1 MQTLTPVQRIPLD
14 THQDAAAALQRL
26 SALRTRLDAE
36 LTTLPAPAPAL
47 LAPSSSAER
56 DTEIANLL
64 VRLDDYW
71 NATRH
76 ESFRSAMEQALADE
90 VTLKI
95 HERDLE
101 PVYATCL
108 PGSDDLNTSISAVHV
123 QLDNEEPVELAGVLV
138 LVNEQGQALLLLPGV
153 GVTGFANLDE
163 LRQSFAQGLNDLL
176 IRSALFNTLDL
187 HHQQRLQQIEN
198 DPDLYLE
205 PFSPED
211 LVLPSVPG
219 DAFAHALDSLLRK
232 QRADICHAS
241 ALQTGASQK
250 REQLIREALEM
261 RGLWGPGALLDLREQ
276 VFALRRERQSLPDWI
291 KFASTED
298 IHRYTEQLQ
307 HYDQLRTIVLSALG
321 AAASPKHFAEATLRR
336 RLADD
341 LGLDLDPQAIVVS
354 TQRTL
359 PVTGEVYTTSRSLA
373 ELALYGLHPDDLI
386 PGSEFLTQ
394 TTLNFAD
401 AAPDSADSS
410 MNVGYIAQLID
421 ELDLRVKFGD
431 FQRAAYQKAPNLQ
444 LMAVLAGEQITSLAY
459 SAKMQGHISPR
470 DFDLIEATT
479 NPVRSGSAAETRIQQ
494 IKLDS
499 RHVLG
504 KLLVF
509 RSENEQGVLDRLIVA
524 AIDAPVPQRFKAFDN
539 ETQLLLEVVG
549 WLASDPMRD
558 YLLAQVDDSSQPAL
572 ARQFAALRLKPYPQA
587 DFVQLIDLPDYNAGL
602 HAFAEEQVRAALAE
616 QARHTP
622 PWYLGA
628 NREQRQELLALEEAA
643 AGALRNYGKK
653 SHTRIKPFEQYVHER
668 ASQQIARLLNVPVGS
683 VDPDQIIIYSERE
696 TLSYTEMLRDGYDD
710 SLGLSRTTADTHA
723 KFSGPAGVDL
733 STLTPQ
739 RVTGSVRGNWLAD
752 DYLALINST
761 LLNVDSPGYDYRRR
775 TSLLINQLQMQ
786 AAALRSLLKGHINAQ
801 QYQWLRESID
811 HAHLNDSTTR
821 ERYPLYPLQI
831 HVDKPFIGSE
841 LSGID
846 KVVIPDTRL
855 IHIETVQGC
864 VAVLPTRIRQA
875 PLLYTPQAPDGFEF
889 RLFGSFIDSLHAPG
903 MLEYY
908 TGRCRIK
915 SRKSMAL
922 FLADMRQGNASKAP
936 FLPREAFTDY
946 ADICFNRPILRRMRD
961 VEETTTSRHEM
972 LTRLVWTG
980 IELIA
985 GVVTLPFPP
994 ASFVIGALMSM
1005 HDSLRAV
1012 QALRDGDSD
1021 AAAGYVLTSLLN
1033 SLGAAGDIHSGLKGF
1048 GGPLR
1053 KIVQRQTDLPLRPVQ
1068 PSSSLPRYEDL
1079 FPVNLRDEPFLL
1091 TKPDRHGY
1099 AQVFRAD
1106 SRQVVDATREFVI
1119 FRPRTAWQP
1128 LGDTTTSAPRVK
1140 PATPGEL
1147 AVSLSLRDVSP
1158 VADGHAKGV
1167 CLVNGKPYI
1176 ELSGNTYSVQYD
1188 ARLRC
1193 WQIVDPANPFAFFGK
1208 QPVFLDEQGRWQLA
1222 DRARLHGGMEGS
1234 GSYRPLSEEQAA
1246 AGPSHSVIS
1255 EYELPPRMQKHMH
1268 IVLDT
1273 EPYDPTGYGLESY
1286 FETYFGEMRIA
1297 FTKLREKLYQ
1307 DANAF
1312 FIDPPL
1318 PPKPRLPILTAPV
1331 TLETWFKNVFTH
1343 GNGLVL
1349 SETAK
1354 SVASKRLLILN
1365 MPTLVE
1371 QRVEVLYIEHLF
1383 TDRHLPKLAQYRAQG
1398 AKSRAGSHEIKY
1410 HFKELNDGALDNQ
1423 TTEYDYYHLV
1433 KAAHRHG
1440 IEVRPFSSS
1449 VSYPLNAHPIA
1460 SGFGDSLAAQKMS
1473 KFFGHQLIS
1482 GDVAAAPS
1490 RRWVALLEHRIA
1502 NTHDQITGI
1511 AELQGVLSAHIND
1524 IPAGR
1529 PTRLTTGAASGAGVQ
1544 SDYLIA
1550 FSNPLILP
1558 PPSALPPST
1567 QLDITLF
1574 EALADAESIAAAERW
1589 AGDYG
1594 FRWDDVGGWQRIE
1607 PGEWIANNPSTAIQQ
1622 SLMDTLYDTPLAD
1635 RPMTHTLA
1643 NFQSKGLDQEYYL
1656 LDPEMGRV
1664 RSAFFTRRRI
1674 LQTDS
1679 AAILVAKRPPRPPL
1693 PAVAPNTSP
1702 PDFLKLL
1709 YEQIDGV
1716 VIAESHSSIASKKLI
1731 IDNLPLLTRHNV
1743 KTLYMEHLLTDLHQ
1757 ADLDRFFETGQMSK
1771 TLLHDLKKLD
1781 RGHHTDPEQVYT
1793 FEKVVMQAQ
1802 RHGMEIR
1809 AIDCTA
1815 TYHLKGMPN
1824 RVDTSRQQMM
1834 NYFASRTIR
1843 KHQEVMGSHKWIAL
1857 VGNSHSN
1864 TYGFLVPGIAELE
1877 GVISLRAVDVPP
1889 GHSTGVVKDP
1899 GEFVRTGMTQ
1909 ETVEVRGDYRVEIE
1923 VNKPAPSVRP
1933 PQPLPL
1939 EERLARPGL
1948 FLIEQSEDGGQ
1959 IVVHRSRDMQIHRT
1973 PVMVDDQ
1980 GKLYVDRPS
1989 WAPAHMARFDDM
2001 DALIAALRKIYLT
2014 RVG

>member
-1 MQTLTPVQRIPLD
+1 MQTLTPAQRIPQE

-36 LTTLPAPAPAL
+36 LTALPAPPPAL
-47 LAPSSSAER
+47 LDAANDVDR
-56 DTEIANLL
+56 DREIAGLL
-64 VRLDDYW
+64 VQLDDYW

-76 ESFRSAMEQALADE
+76 ETFRTAMEQALADE

-101 PVYATCL
+101 PQYAACL
-108 PGSDDLNTSISAVHV
+108 PGSDDLATSVSAVHLE
-123 QLDNEEPVELAGVLV
+123 LDDGEPVELAGALA
-138 LVNEQGQALLLLPGV
+138 LANDQGQALLMLPGF

-163 LRQSFAQGLNDLL
+163 LRRSLAQGLNDPL
-176 IRSALFNTLDL
+176 IRAALINTLEL
-187 HHQQRLQQIEN
+187 RHQERLQQIDN
-198 DPDLYLE
+198 QSDLYLE
-205 PFSPED
+205 PFGAED
-211 LVLPSVPG
+211 IVLPSVSG
-219 DAFAHALDSLLRK
+219 DAFAHALDSLLNK
-232 QRADICHAS
+232 KLADVLYTCATP
-241 ALQTGASQK
+241 ADAQ
-250 REQLIREALEM
+250 REQRIRRAIEM
-261 RGLWGPGALLDLREQ
+261 RGLWGPGTMLDLREQ
-276 VFALRRERQSLPDWI
+276 VFAQRLERRNLPDWI
-291 KFASTED
+291 KFAGADD
-298 IHRYTEQLQ
+298 IHRYTEHLQ
-307 HYDQLRTIVLSALG
+307 QYDRVRTIVLSALG
-321 AAASPKHFAEATLRR
+321 AAASPMDFAEAHLRR

-341 LGLDLDPQAIVVS
+341 LGRDLAPRDIVVS
-354 TQRTL
+354 TRRTL
-359 PVTGEVYTTSRSLA
+359 PVTGEVYTSTRSLA
-373 ELALYGLHPDDLI
+373 DLALYGLQPDDLI
-386 PGSEFLTQ
+386 PGSEFLSQ
-394 TTLNFAD
+394 TTLNLDD
-401 AAPDSADSS
+401 AALDSAGSS
-410 MNVGYIAQLID
+410 LNVAYIAQLID

-431 FQRAAYQKAPNLQ
+431 FQQAAYQKEQNRQ
-444 LMAVLAGEQITSLAY
+444 LIAVMAGTQITTLAY
-459 SAKMQGHISPR
+459 SAKMQGHIRPE
-470 DFDLIEATT
+470 DFNLIEA
-479 NPVRSGSAAETRIQQ
+479 AADPMRPEATAVPRIQQ
-494 IKLDS
+494 IQLDT
-499 RHVLG
+499 RHVMG

-509 RSENEQGVLDRLIVA
+509 RSENEQRQLDRLILA
-524 AIDAPVPQRFKAFDN
+524 AIDAPVAQRFKAFDN

-558 YLLAQVDDSSQPAL
+558 YLLAQVDAPSQPEL

-587 DFVQLIDLPDYNAGL
+587 DFVQLVDLPDYNAGL
-602 HAFAEEQVRAALAE
+602 RAFVEEQIRAALS
-616 QARHTP
+616 QQSRHTP
-622 PWYLGA
+622 AWYLDA
-628 NREQRQELLALEEAA
+628 SREQRQELLALEEAA
-643 AGALRNYGKK
+643 VGALRNYGEKP
-653 SHTRIKPFEQYVHER
+653 HTRVKPFEQYVHER

-710 SLGLSRTTADTHA
+710 SLGLNRTTADTHA
-723 KFSGPAGVDL
+723 KFSGPAAVDL
-733 STLTPQ
+733 SALTPQ
-739 RVTGSVRGNWLAD
+739 RVAGSVRGKWLAD

-786 AAALRSLLKGHINAQ
+786 AAALRSLLKGHINPQ
-801 QYQWLRESID
+801 QYQWLRESVD
-811 HAHLNDSTTR
+811 HAHLNDSTHR

-831 HVDKPFIGSE
+831 HLDKPFIGSE

-875 PLLYTPQAPDGFEF
+875 PLLYTPMAPDGVEF
-889 RLFGSFIDSLHAPG
+889 RLFGSFIDSLHTPG

-908 TGRCRIK
+908 TDRCRIK
-915 SRKSMAL
+915 SRKSVTL

-936 FLPREAFTDY
+936 FLPREAFSDY
-946 ADICFNRPILRRMRD
+946 TDICFNRPILRRIRD
-961 VEETTTSRHEM
+961 VEETTTSRSEM

-994 ASFVIGALMSM
+994 ASFLIGALMSI
-1005 HDSLRAV
+1005 HDSWRAV
-1012 QALRDGDSD
+1012 QALRDGESD
-1021 AAAGYVLTSLLN
+1021 AASGYVLTSLLN

-1048 GGPLR
+1048 AGPLR
-1053 KIVQRQTDLPLRPVQ
+1053 KIAHGQTDIPLRQVQ

-1091 TKPDRHGY
+1091 SKPDLHGY

-1106 SRQVVDATREFVI
+1106 STQVVDATGEFAI

-1128 LGDTTTSAPRVK
+1128 LGESTTTAPH
-1140 PATPGEL
+1140 ATSTAPGGL
-1147 AVSLSLRDVSP
+1147 AVNLSLRDVSP
-1158 VADGHAKGV
+1158 VADGHARGV

-1176 ELSGNTYSVQYD
+1176 ELSGNTYAVQYD

-1193 WQIVDPANPFAFFGK
+1193 WQIIDPANPFAFFGK
-1208 QPVFLDEQGRWQLA
+1208 QPVFLDDQGRWQLA

-1234 GSYRPLSEEQAA
+1234 GKYRQLSEEQAA
-1246 AGPSHSVIS
+1246 ADTPHSATS

-1268 IVLDT
+1268 IVVDV
-1273 EPYDPTGYGLESY
+1273 EPYDPSGYGLERY

-1297 FTKLREKLYQ
+1297 FTRLREKLYQ
-1307 DANAF
+1307 DADAF
-1312 FIDPPL
+1312 FIEPQL
-1318 PPKPRLPILTAPV
+1318 PPKPRLPTLTAPV
-1331 TLETWFKNVFTH
+1331 TLETWFNNVFAN

-1371 QRVEVLYIEHLF
+1371 QRVEVIYIEHLF
-1383 TDRHLPKLAQYRAQG
+1383 TDKHLPKLAQYHAQG
-1398 AKSRAGSHEIKY
+1398 ARSRAGSHEIKY
-1410 HFKELNDGALDNQ
+1410 HFKELNGGALDNQ

-1449 VSYPLNAHPIA
+1449 VSYPFNAHPVA
-1460 SGFGDSLAAQKMS
+1460 SGAGDSLAAQKMS
-1473 KFFGHQLIS
+1473 KFFGHKLIS
-1482 GDVAAAPS
+1482 SDVAADPS

-1502 NTHDQITGI
+1502 NTHDQIPGI

-1529 PTRLTTGAASGAGVQ
+1529 PTRLTTGAASGAGIQ
-1544 SDYLIA
+1544 SDYLIG
-1550 FSNPLILP
+1550 FSSPLILP
-1558 PPSALPPST
+1558 PASALPPST

-1574 EALADAESIAAAERW
+1574 EALADSESIAAAERW

-1607 PGEWIANNPSTAIQQ
+1607 PSDWQANNPSTAIQQ

-1635 RPMTHTLA
+1635 RPIAHTLA
-1643 NFQSKGLDQEYYL
+1643 NFQSKGLDQEYFL
-1656 LDPEMGRV
+1656 MDPDMGRV
-1664 RSAFFTRRRI
+1664 RSKFFTRRRI

-1679 AAILVAKRPPRPPL
+1679 AAILVARRPSRPQL
-1693 PAVAPNTSP
+1693 PEVAPDTNL

-1709 YEQIDGV
+1709 YEHVDGV
-1716 VIAESHSSIASKKLI
+1716 VIGESHSSIASKKLI
-1731 IDNLPLLTRHNV
+1731 IDNLPLLARQNV

-1781 RGHHTDPEQVYT
+1781 RGHHTDPDKVYT
-1793 FEKVVMQAQ
+1793 FEKLLLHAQ
-1802 RHGMEIR
+1802 RQGLEIR

-1834 NYFASRTIR
+1834 NYFASRTMR

-1857 VGNSHSN
+1857 VGNSHSSTFN
-1864 TYGFLVPGIAELE
+1864 LTVPGIAELE
-1877 GVISLRAVDVPP
+1877 GCISVHAIDVAP
-1889 GHSTGVVKDP
+1889 GHSTGITKDT
-1899 GEFVRTGMTQ
+1899 GQVVRTGMTLK
-1909 ETVEVRGDYRVEIE
+1909 TTEVKGDYRVEIE

-1933 PQPLPL
+1933 PLPLPL
-1939 EERLARPGL
+1939 EQRLARPGM
-1948 FLIEQSEDGGQ
+1948 FLIEQSDDGGQ
-1959 IVVHRSRDMQIHRT
+1959 TVVHRSRDMQIHRT
-1973 PVMVDDQ
+1973 PVRIDDQ

-1989 WAPAHMARFDDM
+1989 WAPAHMTPFEDM
-2001 DALIAALRKIYLT
+2001 DALIAALWKINLT